1 MKTYFVEKYR
11 ELSSG
16 DSISCPLA
24 SLDAAESCANISGPK
39 IIVEPYEGTL
49 RKLEMYGLPRLVA
62 AYGEVNDDPADYDAI
77 YEVTTTN

>member
-11 ELSSG
+11 DLSSG

-24 SLDAAESCANISGPK
+24 SLDAAESCANTSGPK
-39 IIVEPYEGTL
+39 ITVEPYEGTL
-49 RKLEMYGLPRLVA
+49 RKLETYGSPRLVS